1 MIQTSKNPVWKDET
15 GVEIPY
21 NRTTPLERLKEK
33 NAQSILTSAIKLNKG
48 LSEFKD
54 TMRRLCDAIFT
65 QAMAQ
70 NGTQKASKGNFT
82 WYNFDRSIKIEVSI
96 SDRIQFDDLNIKSA
110 KALFDEFL
118 NDSIDPKIEFVKEL
132 INDAFSTSHNNLD
145 PKKVMSLLKYRSK
158 ISDSR
163 YQEAIRLI
171 EEGIR
176 RPDSKVYFRIWQKDE
191 EGKYQNID
199 LNLSSI

>member
-1 MIQTSKNPVWKDET
+1 MNQTSKNAVWKDET
-15 GVEIPY
+15 GMEIPY
-21 NRTTPLERLKEK
+21 NRITPLERMKEK
-33 NAQSILTSAIKLNKG
+33 SAQSILVSAVKLNKN
-48 LSEFKD
+48 LTEFKA
-54 TMRRLCDAIFT
+54 TIRKLCDEVFT
-65 QAMAQ
+65 QAMSQ
-70 NGTQKASKGNFT
+70 NGTQKATKGNFT

-132 INDAFSTSHNNLD
+132 VNDAFSTSHNNLD

-158 ISDSR
+158 IADAR

>member
-1 MIQTSKNPVWKDET
+1 MNQTSKNTVWKDET
-15 GVEIPY
+15 GMEIPY
-21 NRTTPLERLKEK
+21 NRITPLERMKEK
-33 NAQSILTSAIKLNKG
+33 SAQNILVSAVKLNKN
-48 LSEFKD
+48 LTEFKA
-54 TMRRLCDAIFT
+54 MIWKLCDDVFT
-65 QAMAQ
+65 QAMSQ
-70 NGTQKASKGNFT
+70 NGTQKATKGNFT

-132 INDAFSTSHNNLD
+132 VNDAFSTSHNNLD

-158 ISDSR
+158 ISDPR

-176 RPDSKVYFRIWQKDE
+176 RPDSKVYFRIWQKDG
-191 EGKYQNID
+191 EGKYENID

>member
-1 MIQTSKNPVWKDET
+1 MNQTSKNTVWKDET
-15 GVEIPY
+15 GMEIPY
-21 NRTTPLERLKEK
+21 NRITPLERMKEK
-33 NAQSILTSAIKLNKG
+33 SAQNILVSAVKLNKN
-48 LSEFKD
+48 LTEFKA
-54 TMRRLCDAIFT
+54 MIWKLCDDVFT
-65 QAMAQ
+65 QAMSQ
-70 NGTQKASKGNFT
+70 NGTQKATKGNFT

-132 INDAFSTSHNNLD
+132 VNDAFSTSHNNLD

-158 ISDSR
+158 ISDPR